1 MRPKVTEQKEN
12 KVKEKIGDWFIDIS
26 KYLMTAGVISL
37 VLTDIQGI
45 WLYLATAV
53 ASVLTLAIGL
63 LFYTQ
68 KKK

>member
-1 MRPKVTEQKEN
+1 MRPKAIEQKEN

>member
-1 MRPKVTEQKEN
+1 MKPKVTEQKEN

-45 WLYLATAV
+45 WLYLVTAI
-53 ASVLTLAIGL
+53 SSILTLVIGL

-68 KKK
+68 KTK

>member
-1 MRPKVTEQKEN
+1 MRPKGTEQKEN

-45 WLYLATAV
+45 WLYLVTAI
-53 ASVLTLAIGL
+53 SSILTLGIGL

-68 KKK
+68 KEK

>member
-1 MRPKVTEQKEN
+1 MRQKTTEQKEN

-45 WLYLATAV
+45 WLYLVTAI
-53 ASVLTLAIGL
+53 SSILTLGIGL

>member
-1 MRPKVTEQKEN
+1 MRPKVTEQKES

-68 KKK
+68 KRK

>member
-45 WLYLATAV
+45 WLYLVTAI
-53 ASVLTLAIGL
+53 SSILTLGIGL

>member
-68 KKK
+68 KRK

>member
-45 WLYLATAV
+45 WLYLVTAI
-53 ASVLTLAIGL
+53 SSILTLVIGL

-68 KKK
+68 KTK

>member
-1 MRPKVTEQKEN
+1 MRQKTTEQKEN

-45 WLYLATAV
+45 WLYLVTAI
-53 ASVLTLAIGL
+53 SSILTLGIGL

-68 KKK
+68 KRK

>member
-1 MRPKVTEQKEN
+1 MRTKVTEQKEN

-45 WLYLATAV
+45 WLYLVTAI
-53 ASVLTLAIGL
+53 SSILTLGIGL